1 MNLTPSLDKKRWDAN
16 ASWPFAHR
24 TSKCK
29 KQWCSVTICTCNTW
43 WNVPSHTVAGNQIYT
58 AYPVPDSLGTDEVF
72 HISTARHWEQHSCLC
87 TPRGA
92 QTSLLY
98 YEVYYDIKKKLST
111 RHFVSGLTRHACCSM
126 LSNTMIVS
134 CNKTM
139 PKTQLR
145 VMSRD
150 HFGEITGFSDHTIS
164 KVRHGNIKNLSLS
177 DAIFLSTSSSFF
189 CFQTNSVPL
198 SSARKRLLSLPST
211 VNNLSTERSQTSS
224 PSTNTSRVRTQEK
237 KR

>member
-1 MNLTPSLDKKRWDAN
+1 MKSFIFPQ
-16 ASWPFAHR
+16 P
-24 TSKCK
+24 
-29 KQWCSVTICTCNTW
+29 
-43 WNVPSHTVAGNQIYT
+43 
-58 AYPVPDSLGTDEVF
+58 GTES
-72 HISTARHWEQHSCLC
+72 STAVSAHLAALKPVCFIMKFTMILKRNW
-87 TPRGA
+87 TNWR
-92 QTSLLY
+92 
-98 YEVYYDIKKKLST
+98 LST
-111 RHFVSGLTRHACCSM
+111 RHFVSGFTRHACCSM
-126 LSNTMIVS
+126 LSTMIVS